1 MGVSS
6 TASTPRPLAYI
17 LHWPG
22 DLGFGSASFL
32 ELNSH
37 KVTICQRFLDLG
49 VSELIMSDSDAIFV
63 RDPRP
68 FFSTYPEA
76 DILSHTD
83 ALTPTIGPGDRG
95 LELPIALRKPL
106 NVGLLVFRNR
116 EPVREFLEAWRLE
129 MVANPKAW
137 EQGLFNKLMQAR
149 NSSLP
154 SLESYAEDERVFP
167 AWNGSLML
175 GILPVAGFS
184 PGPVAFM
191 QRIGPK
197 MWVPQVRSVGGSA
210 LLSVSL
216 GRASPKSRKQEPELH
231 PAFSLLPYTHPVY
244 GTHKLPIWGHRQAHA
259 AARGR
264 SLGDPPEYYTA
275 EFDKNN
281 GFLSMELRWPEVPE
295 GYADWNNSRAETM
308 IVTHLNGMMEQ
319 LAQIRA
325 GMAMAVALNRT
336 FVMPKVELVL

>member
-1 MGVSS
+1 MPAQPIPAKQTHALYWS
-6 TASTPRPLAYI
+6 
-17 LHWPG
+17 G
-22 DLGFGSASFL
+22 DLVFGSASFL

-49 VSELIMSDSDAIFV
+49 VSELIMSDSDAIFI

-149 NSSLP
+149 NSPLP

-191 QRIGPK
+191 QQIGPK
-197 MWVPQVRSVGGSA
+197 MKVPQVRSGGRGWSFNI
-210 LLSVSL
+210 SVL
-216 GRASPKSRKQEPELH
+216 GPRHQNQWSP
-231 PAFSLLPYTHPVY
+231 T
-244 GTHKLPIWGHRQAHA
+244 PI
-259 AARGR
+259 
-264 SLGDPPEYYTA
+264 L
-275 EFDKNN
+275 
-281 GFLSMELRWPEVPE
+281 
-295 GYADWNNSRAETM
+295 
-308 IVTHLNGMMEQ
+308 
-319 LAQIRA
+319 
-325 GMAMAVALNRT
+325 
-336 FVMPKVELVL
+336 